1 MDDEDEDINE
11 VSDETLQESVAF
23 LQGEGES
30 SSSSMIKPSFPEISA
45 IQKSGG
51 QLERRKIP
59 VPPHRLTPLKNH
71 WMEIY
76 KPIVEHLKL
85 QIRMNQKSKSVEIR
99 TSKHTTDSGAIQKA
113 EDFLKAFMLGFSVED
128 AVALLRLDDLYVDS
142 FDVTDVKRLSGA
154 NLSRAIGRIS
164 GKDGKTKFAIEN
176 ATRTR
181 IVIADTRVHILGSF
195 MNMKVARDAI
205 CDLILGSPASK
216 VYNRLRQ
223 TSARSVEKF

>member
-1 MDDEDEDINE
+1 MAAEEEHMEDEEEEVNE
-11 VSDETLQESVAF
+11 ITDDVLLESSS
-23 LQGEGES
+23 LMQGES
-30 SSSSMIKPSFPEISA
+30 SSSSMKPSFPEISA

-59 VPPHRLTPLKNH
+59 VPPHRMTPLKNH

-181 IVIADTRVHILGSF
+181 IVVADCRV
-195 MNMKVARDAI
+195 
-205 CDLILGSPASK
+205 CDIS
-216 VYNRLRQ
+216 NRFV
-223 TSARSVEKF
+223 TFIHFIYF

>member
-1 MDDEDEDINE
+1 MAAEEEQIEDEEEEDVNE
-11 VSDETLQESVAF
+11 IPDDALLESSS
-23 LQGEGES
+23 LMQGES
-30 SSSSMIKPSFPEISA
+30 SSSSSLKPSFPEISA
-45 IQKSGG
+45 IQKAGG

-59 VPPHRLTPLKNH
+59 VPPHRMTPLKNH
-71 WMEIY
+71 WMEVY

-181 IVIADTRVHILGSF
+181 IVVADCRVRHLPYHSQ
-195 MNMKVARDAI
+195 MRNV
-205 CDLILGSPASK
+205 C
-216 VYNRLRQ
+216 
-223 TSARSVEKF
+223 